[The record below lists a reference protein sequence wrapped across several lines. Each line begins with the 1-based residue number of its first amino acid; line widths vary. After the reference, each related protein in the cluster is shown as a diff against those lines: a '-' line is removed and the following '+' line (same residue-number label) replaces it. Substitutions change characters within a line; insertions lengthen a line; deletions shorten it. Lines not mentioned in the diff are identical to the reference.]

1 MSCPSVKLYF
11 RSRMYHSKV
20 MERYYITRSVSDGC
34 LHKYKRYI
42 MSPLSAHSKPGAIIF
57 CYNNK
62 RSNNTR
68 LGRLKRSP
76 KFKVCSSYQ
85 FLNQLRANK
94 QTNKINH
101 WVLIY
106 KIVVHFGVISDLV
119 THQIFGDLF
128 SLPKRVLFDR
138 LLL

>member
-34 LHKYKRYI
+34 LHKYYI

-76 KFKVCSSYQ
+76 KIWCVTKSEITPKCTTILYIKTE
-85 FLNQLRANK
+85 LRNLRATIDIYFSNRFEGLYVMFILLGPIGI
-94 QTNKINH
+94 QSATN
-101 WVLIY
+101 
-106 KIVVHFGVISDLV
+106 
-119 THQIFGDLF
+119 QQ
-128 SLPKRVLFDR
+128 
-138 LLL
+138 

>member
-1 MSCPSVKLYF
+1 MDVINKYVGHDILDKFCSLRAGVSACRTLNPQIWLVKTFCHLSQIISR
-11 RSRMYHSKV
+11 RSS
-20 MERYYITRSVSDGC
+20 
-34 LHKYKRYI
+34 LN
-42 MSPLSAHSKPGAIIF
+42 IF
-57 CYNNK
+57 CLVL
-62 RSNNTR
+62 SWHT
-68 LGRLKRSP
+68 LQVP